1 MNKQKDYPLNEVQ
14 KFSSIKEMLEIAV
27 REVPDKVA
35 FKYKVNKEVKD
46 VTYTE
51 FQNDT
56 LCLGEALVELNVA
69 DKHIAVIG
77 ENSYDWVTVYL
88 TVLKSSGVIVPIDKE
103 LPFHDIMN
111 VLKSSDSEVMF
122 YAQKYEKDLMEHQDE
137 LPNIKYF
144 IGFSREKDEGKFL
157 SYNLLKEKGK
167 KLLEGGSK
175 KYSEIKPNESKLKM
189 LVYTSG
195 TTGMA
200 KGVMLSEHNL
210 VNSVYHGLRVST
222 VYERCLSVLPY
233 HHTYEAVSGL
243 LVSLHHH
250 STICINENL
259 KTVQKNLQ
267 LYKPDYVYLV
277 PAFVEVFYKK
287 IWSNAKQTG
296 KEKALKTLIKISN
309 FLRKIG
315 IDLRRK
321 LFKSVLDAFGGN
333 LIKIVCG
340 GAPIRAELGEFFDD
354 IGINLINGY
363 GITECSPLVSANRD
377 FFNDPATV
385 GSILPCCEV
394 KIENKDEDG
403 NGEILVKGDVVMMGY
418 YKNPK
423 LTEEVLKNGWFN
435 TGDYGRI
442 NEKGQLMITG
452 RKKNLIVLDNGKNV
466 FPEEIEGYI
475 MSIPY
480 VLEVIVRGI
489 KNDEGIETG
498 LSAEVVLN
506 EESVK
511 EMGIENPEESLRKDI
526 TDVTKELPMYK
537 RVSKVIL
544 RETPFE
550 KTTSNKI
557 KRG

>member
-27 REVPDKVA
+27 RQVPDKVA

-46 VTYTE
+46 VTYSE

-103 LPFHDIMN
+103 LPFHNIMN

-137 LPNIKYF
+137 LTNIKCF
-144 IGFSREKDEGKFL
+144 IGFSRENDDGKFL
-157 SYNLLKEKGK
+157 SYKLLKEKGK
-167 KLLEGGSK
+167 KLIEAGSK
-175 KYSEIKPNESKLKM
+175 KYSEIKPDEGKLKM

-296 KEKALKTLIKISN
+296 KEKALKILIKISN

-377 FFNDPATV
+377 YFNDPATV

-511 EMGIENPEESLRKDI
+511 EMGIENPQESLRKDI
-526 TDVTKELPMYK
+526 TEVTKELPMYK

>member
-27 REVPDKVA
+27 RQVPDKVA

-46 VTYTE
+46 VTYSE
-51 FQNDT
+51 FQDDT

-103 LPFHDIMN
+103 LPFHNIMN

-137 LPNIKYF
+137 LSNIKCF
-144 IGFSREKDEGKFL
+144 IGFSREKDDGKFL
-157 SYNLLKEKGK
+157 SYKLLKEKGK
-167 KLLEGGSK
+167 KLIEAGSK
-175 KYSEIKPNESKLKM
+175 KYSEIKPDEGKLKM

-296 KEKALKTLIKISN
+296 KEKALKILIKISN

-377 FFNDPATV
+377 YFNDPATV

-511 EMGIENPEESLRKDI
+511 EMGIENPQESLRKDI
-526 TDVTKELPMYK
+526 TEVTKELPMYK

>member
-27 REVPDKVA
+27 RQVPDKVA

-46 VTYTE
+46 VTYSE
-51 FQNDT
+51 FQDDT

-103 LPFHDIMN
+103 LPFHNIMN

-137 LPNIKYF
+137 LTNIKCF
-144 IGFSREKDEGKFL
+144 IGFSREKDDGKFL
-157 SYNLLKEKGK
+157 SYKLLKEKGK
-167 KLLEGGSK
+167 KLIEAGSK
-175 KYSEIKPNESKLKM
+175 KYSEIKPDEGKLKM

-296 KEKALKTLIKISN
+296 KEKALKILIKISN

-377 FFNDPATV
+377 YFNDPATV

-511 EMGIENPEESLRKDI
+511 EMEIENPQESLRKDI
-526 TDVTKELPMYK
+526 TEVTKELPMYK

>member
-27 REVPDKVA
+27 RQVPDKVA

-46 VTYTE
+46 VTYSE
-51 FQNDT
+51 FQDDT

-103 LPFHDIMN
+103 LPFHNIMN

-137 LPNIKYF
+137 LSNIKYF
-144 IGFSREKDEGKFL
+144 VGFSRENDDGKFL
-157 SYNLLKEKGK
+157 SYKLLKEKGK
-167 KLLEGGSK
+167 KLIEAGSK
-175 KYSEIKPNESKLKM
+175 KYSEIKPDEGKLKM

-296 KEKALKTLIKISN
+296 KEKALKILIKISN

-377 FFNDPATV
+377 YFNDPATV

-511 EMGIENPEESLRKDI
+511 EMGIENPQESLRKDI
-526 TDVTKELPMYK
+526 TEVTKELPMYK

>member
-137 LPNIKYF
+137 FPNIKYF

>member
-27 REVPDKVA
+27 RQVPGKVA

-46 VTYTE
+46 VTYRE
-51 FQNDT
+51 CQDDT
-56 LCLGEALVELNVA
+56 LWLGEALVELNVA

-103 LPFHDIMN
+103 LPFHNIMN

-137 LPNIKYF
+137 LSNIKYF
-144 IGFSREKDEGKFL
+144 VGFSREKDDGKFL
-157 SYNLLKEKGK
+157 SYKLLKEKGK
-167 KLLEGGSK
+167 KLIEAGSK
-175 KYSEIKPNESKLKM
+175 KYSEIKPEEGKLKM

-296 KEKALKTLIKISN
+296 KEKALKILIKISN

-354 IGINLINGY
+354 IEINLNNGY

-377 FFNDPATV
+377 YFNEHATV

-511 EMGIENPEESLRKDI
+511 EMGIENPQESLRKDI
-526 TDVTKELPMYK
+526 TEVTKELPMYK

>member
-526 TDVTKELPMYK
+526 TEVTKELPMYK

>member
-14 KFSSIKEMLEIAV
+14 KFSSIKEMLEIAA
-27 REVPDKVA
+27 RDVPDKVA
-35 FKYKVNKEVKD
+35 FKYKVNNEVKD
-46 VTYTE
+46 VTYSE

-88 TVLKSSGVIVPIDKE
+88 MVLKSSGVIVPIDKE

-111 VLKSSDSEVMF
+111 VLKNSDSEVMF

-167 KLLEGGSK
+167 KLLDGGSK

-296 KEKALKTLIKISN
+296 KEKTLKTLIKISN

-377 FFNDPATV
+377 YFNDPATV

-480 VLEVIVRGI
+480 VLEVIIRGI
-489 KNDEGIETG
+489 KNGEGIETG

-511 EMGIENPEESLRKDI
+511 EMGIENPEGSLRKDI
-526 TDVTKELPMYK
+526 TEVTKELPMYK
-537 RVSKVIL
+537 RISKVIL